1 MMVKSL
7 LNIFSFYIFS
17 ISDLV
22 ILQYERSSHTK
33 SFNPNKISVTTSVV
47 ISFATRLSLFNLVQ
61 FLQIAKK
68 PSFVMPVAPMNS
80 S

>member
-1 MMVKSL
+1 
-7 LNIFSFYIFS
+7 
-17 ISDLV
+17 
-22 ILQYERSSHTK
+22 
-33 SFNPNKISVTTSVV
+33 V